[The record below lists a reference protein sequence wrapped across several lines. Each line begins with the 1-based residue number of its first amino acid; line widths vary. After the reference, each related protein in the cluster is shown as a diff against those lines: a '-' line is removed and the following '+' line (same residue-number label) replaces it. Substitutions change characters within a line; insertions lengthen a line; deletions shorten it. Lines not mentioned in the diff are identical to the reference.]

1 MVQVSNEGG
10 QEEKEERKGKKRDA
24 ILRMLNLRF
33 ERKSRGGEGKRKRV
47 HLF

>member
-1 MVQVSNEGG
+1 MSNEGG

-33 ERKSRGGEGKRKRV
+33 ERKSRGGGEGKRKRV